1 MNLKKCLEREL
12 QNLEIMKTI
21 TLPFDWNDARNYHSR
36 FVTTLDGFQIDLLN
50 FTKVFLN
57 KKLIVHGNEV
67 SFGSNIMMT
76 INSTNESDDDDQK
89 KPILRLSGIGEYK
102 SHVIQ
107 NSFDPEQEKILA
119 YFHDTVGGG
128 IPYVN
133 NKLKIRTFGYSEETI
148 LNMIEQIGTIC
159 RATRNTFIVLN
170 REDFYKW
177 IGEEMLTIELF
188 NERLYHYLNRNKI
201 KEKRIL

>member
-1 MNLKKCLEREL
+1 MNLEKCLEHEL
-12 QNLEIMKTI
+12 QNLEMMKTI

-50 FTKVFLN
+50 FTKIFLN
-57 KKLIVHGNEV
+57 KKLFGYGNEV
-67 SFGSNIMMT
+67 SFDSNLMMT
-76 INSTNESDDDDQK
+76 TNGNFESEDNDHK
-89 KPILRLSGIGEYK
+89 KPILRLSGIGEHK
-102 SHVIQ
+102 SHVIL
-107 NSFDPEQEKILA
+107 NSFDPVEEKILA
-119 YFHDTVGGG
+119 YFHDTVGGR

-148 LNMIEQIGTIC
+148 LNMIEQIGTIR
-159 RATRNTFIVLN
+159 RATRNTFIVLD

-177 IGEEMLTIELF
+177 IGEEMLTLELF
-188 NERLYHYLNRNKI
+188 NERLYNYLNRNKI